1 MLRQR
6 NEMIALLGT
15 VGLAAARTL
24 VLSMLTE
31 KIILRLG
38 LEILEWAAKR
48 SSNKVDD
55 KLVLMMKD
63 QLQQTQVI

>member
-15 VGLAAARTL
+15 VGLAAAKTL
-24 VLSMLTE
+24 VLSLRTE

-48 SSNKVDD
+48 STNKVDD

>member
-1 MLRQR
+1 MLRQQ

-15 VGLAAARTL
+15 VGLAAAKTL

-48 SSNKVDD
+48 STNKVDD

>member
-31 KIILRLG
+31 KVILRLG

-48 SSNKVDD
+48 STNKVDD

>member
-24 VLSMLTE
+24 ALSMLTE
-31 KIILRLG
+31 KILLRLG

>member
-15 VGLAAARTL
+15 VGLAAAKTL

-48 SSNKVDD
+48 STNKVDD

>member
-15 VGLAAARTL
+15 VGLAAAKTL

-48 SSNKVDD
+48 SANKVDD

-63 QLQQTQVI
+63 KLQQTQVI